1 MDLFSPLRRNSS
13 RRPHPFCLHPHYLA
27 ADSYMAP
34 QHQYTEEDFVK
45 LLQSGAADGF
55 GVLYDRFSGALM
67 GVVMKVIGNR
77 ELAEDVLQEAFV
89 KIWDKRSTY
98 DASKGR
104 LYTWMLNI
112 TRNTAIDAA
121 RNKHI
126 KIASKIRNVEDS
138 VHSINK
144 QSDIRQQEDS
154 IGINE
159 LVDMLLPEQKAI
171 VDLMYFGGMT
181 QDEVSQE
188 LNLPLGTVKTRARA
202 ALMKLREKFK
212 HGVT

>member
-1 MDLFSPLRRNSS
+1 MSPQN
-13 RRPHPFCLHPHYLA
+13 
-27 ADSYMAP
+27 
-34 QHQYTEEDFVK
+34 QYTEEHFVR
-45 LLQSGAADGF
+45 LLQSGDADGF
-55 GVLYDRFSGALM
+55 GIIYDRFGGALM
-67 GVVMKVIGNR
+67 GVVMKVLGNR

-89 KIWDKRSTY
+89 KIWDKRATY

-112 TRNTAIDAA
+112 TRNSAIDAA

-138 VHSINK
+138 VNSINK
-144 QSDIRQQEDS
+144 QSDTRQQEDS

-159 LVDMLLPEQKAI
+159 LVDALLPEQKAI

-202 ALMKLREKFK
+202 ALIKLREKFK

>member
-1 MDLFSPLRRNSS
+1 MIEFITIPIFSDFVFASTFQN
-13 RRPHPFCLHPHYLA
+13 YLA
-27 ADSYMAP
+27 SNYHMAS
-34 QHQYTEEDFVK
+34 QNRYTEEDFVQ
-45 LLQSGAADGF
+45 LLQSGDASGF
-55 GVLYDRFSGALM
+55 GIIYDSFSGALM
-67 GVVMKVIGNR
+67 GVVMKVLGNR

-89 KIWDKRSTY
+89 KVWDKRATY

-112 TRNTAIDAA
+112 TRNSAIDAA

-138 VHSINK
+138 VNSINK
-144 QSDIRQQEDS
+144 QSDTRQQEDS

-159 LVDMLLPEQKAI
+159 LVDALLPEQKAI

-202 ALMKLREKFK
+202 ALIKLREKFK